1 MIKIIAYLSLLF
13 FLVSPIRADWVK
25 SLGGIGNSAAAKQSY
40 MLGLLLQ
47 QTYGSYST
55 QDLRSEKALLKFY
68 EQRDY
73 KTFWFNG
80 FNEPRL
86 SVVEMLEA
94 IKRSQREGLDSSKYH
109 YDEIK
114 TLYDDFQSDRYLN
127 DKERNLAVITL
138 DILLSDAFFS
148 LATDLYEGLIDY
160 KKFKQKLKTLAE
172 KREIKYSWDM
182 NFSSIDPE
190 SLLKKAARSMQIEK
204 TLYDLVTRNYI
215 YENLLEAYHRYKE
228 IVKDGGFVK
237 IPSIS
242 LKEGSRGNAVKLL
255 AKRLFQSDDLDYY
268 DDDYIVF
275 DKQLKEALKRFQKR
289 MGFWPSGTLDRK
301 TRIALNVPASRRAAN
316 IKLNL
321 ERARWEKDSLDY
333 PYVFVNIPSFMMYF
347 KDGEE
352 NIFSMRVVVG
362 SKKNPTPIFKA
373 YMSYVVLNPTW
384 SVPQSIVKKEMLAR
398 LQEDPDYLSERKFK
412 AYDGWSKNRKEID
425 PFDIDWYQFDKDSDL
440 PFNIVKDPG
449 AGNPLGRV
457 KFMFPNKYA
466 VYMHD
471 TNEKKLFKRPIRAYS
486 HGCIRLQ
493 QPQKMLEFISENY
506 LPKSY
511 DSIKAELKKGENS
524 SIQMKEKIPVYIRY
538 YTVWS
543 DQNGLNFRNDIYG
556 YDKAAAESLR

>member
-1 MIKIIAYLSLLF
+1 M
-13 FLVSPIRADWVK
+13 
-25 SLGGIGNSAAAKQSY
+25 
-40 MLGLLLQ
+40 
-47 QTYGSYST
+47 
-55 QDLRSEKALLKFY
+55 
-68 EQRDY
+68 
-73 KTFWFNG
+73 
-80 FNEPRL
+80 
-86 SVVEMLEA
+86 
-94 IKRSQREGLDSSKYH
+94 
-109 YDEIK
+109 
-114 TLYDDFQSDRYLN
+114 N